1 MAHPDFYTD
10 GVFNENLISLMDDEI
25 RMGILWDYFVLAYE
39 QYSNIVLDSSKHS
52 LYINNNTDKPV
63 IRLGPSQIVSRNDNT
78 LIRSYPDY
86 MDTWQN
92 FIISKA
98 TIYDQNGD
106 EINNLLAEAAVV
118 KLLGDIGVGV
128 PCNITP
134 KVQLD
139 NGWDTNIFVA
149 RDVSNENVVIL
160 MNRMDCDLQSTNSPN
175 IGDDLYFDIFTPDT
189 TPMQFVVEEQLVRKI
204 ERMVQF
210 GITCTDHKPQNVLV
224 ISENMMSEANRSIR
238 NYRGIRSEIGVDS
251 DDILN
256 VSKPNIEPYGAD
268 FPIFDY
274 NVYIADFDPEHC
286 CRLMSFIHEKYTHD
300 GYTLGLGN
308 SVNNITCGV
317 SGDDTTLYINLSLG
331 MIATVTTNNPLG
343 DAFLSPYVNE
353 LYKYIKNIE
362 TYYELMN
369 SLPNQ
374 IYVSDIIHYFKTF
387 EQTFREEFPTLNKLY
402 GSGRK
407 RSRSSSTQRSFNKRA
422 R

>member
-10 GVFNENLISLMDDEI
+10 GVFNENLISSMHDET

-52 LYINNNTDKPV
+52 LYINNNTDEPV
-63 IRLGPSQIVSRNDNT
+63 IRLGPSQVVSRNDNT

-86 MDTWQN
+86 IDTWQN

-98 TIYDQNGD
+98 TIYEQNSD

-139 NGWDTNIFVA
+139 NGWKTNIFVA

-238 NYRGIRSEIGVDS
+238 NYGGIRSEIGVDS
-251 DDILN
+251 DDILD

-286 CRLMSFIHEKYTHD
+286 CRLMSFMHDTYTHD

-343 DAFLSPYVNE
+343 NAFLSPYVNE
-353 LYKYIKNIE
+353 LYTYIKGIE
-362 TYYELMN
+362 GYYNRMN
-369 SLPNQ
+369 SLPDQ
-374 IYVSDIIHYFKTF
+374 IYVSNIMHYFETF

-407 RSRSSSTQRSFNKRA
+407 RSRSSSAQRSLNKRA